1 VAAAAAA
8 ADDDDDEDQASLSDL
23 CKQACVRRDRLA
35 GWLLYDRAIPTHYA
49 LAVHAVSP
57 CIVRVACET
66 RWYHSLLRLN
76 ARAHCIMSPPP
87 PLSFSLSLSLSLYIY
102 IYISLRVGGSRAR
115 LRANISDELDNPSLR
130 NLSNLHNSNRGM
142 YYLAIPARS
151 SRPFRGL

>member
-87 PLSFSLSLSLSLYIY
+87 PSLSLSLSLSLYIY
-102 IYISLRVGGSRAR
+102 IYIYPSASEGVARGCELIFQMSLIIRVFV
-115 LRANISDELDNPSLR
+115 I
-130 NLSNLHNSNRGM
+130 
-142 YYLAIPARS
+142 
-151 SRPFRGL
+151 